1 MNALTSAAA
10 PVSNR
15 ARIERESIRDKNLPL
30 EAMLLALS
38 KFGKPRIHHMSDG
51 WHCALEMYVSAAG
64 VDFKVASGFN
74 LPTPTAAAHE
84 CGERLDSVLRDL
96 GL

>member
-10 PVSNR
+10 PVSQH

-38 KFGKPRIHHMSDG
+38 KFGKPRISHMSEG
-51 WHCALEMYVSAAG
+51 WHCAVEMYVSSVG
-64 VDFKVASGFN
+64 VDFKIASGFT
-74 LPTPTAAAHE
+74 LPTPTAAAQE
-84 CGERLDSVLRDL
+84 CAQRLDSVLRDL